1 MRASEDETQS
11 KQRRTRPILVGSI
24 VVAALIAFWLTT
36 DGEDPAGLPA
46 VPAAVAPGERAT
58 AAAAG
63 AEPTL
68 SAAAPAESVESVEA
82 LARRPLPES
91 LRGTD
96 IAGGLTVDANGNFVP
111 TPDAIALFDYFLAAR
126 GEESEAVIRA
136 RIIALI
142 RGRLDGDAMTDA
154 GALLDTYLGFRD
166 ELRRLAAASEAPSDP
181 EQRLQWL
188 RELRRKHFGEAVA
201 ESLFGAGEEVERID
215 LARRRIALDS
225 SIEPE
230 ERRERLD
237 ALDEQL
243 PESVRAARRSA
254 PAPQRAHDE
263 IEALRQAGGSDAEIF
278 ALREQRFGREAA
290 ERLAGF
296 DAARESWEE
305 RLEIY
310 QAERDQLLSRA
321 YVSELSAGEREGAL
335 ESIRREHFDGYELE
349 RVRVLDRL
357 AP

>member
-68 SAAAPAESVESVEA
+68 SAAAPAESVEA

-91 LRGTD
+91 LRGTEID
-96 IAGGLTVDANGNFVP
+96 GGLTVDANGNFVP

-154 GALLDTYLGFRD
+154 EALLDTYLGFRD

-188 RELRRKHFGEAVA
+188 RELRRKHFGEAAA
-201 ESLFGAGEEVERID
+201 ESLFGAGEEVARID
-215 LARRRIALDS
+215 LERRRIALDS
-225 SIEPE
+225 SIEPQ

-243 PESVRAARRSA
+243 PDSVRAARRSA
-254 PAPQRAHDE
+254 PAPKRAHDE

-290 ERLAGF
+290 
-296 DAARESWEE
+296 
-305 RLEIY
+305 
-310 QAERDQLLSRA
+310 
-321 YVSELSAGEREGAL
+321 
-335 ESIRREHFDGYELE
+335 
-349 RVRVLDRL
+349 
-357 AP
+357 

>member
-24 VVAALIAFWLTT
+24 VVAALIAFWLAT
-36 DGEDPAGLPA
+36 DGEEPAGLPA

-68 SAAAPAESVESVEA
+68 SAAAPAESVEA

-91 LRGTD
+91 LRGTEID
-96 IAGGLTVDANGNFVP
+96 GGLTVDANGNFIP

-201 ESLFGAGEEVERID
+201 ESLFGAGEEVARID
-215 LARRRIALDS
+215 LERRRIALDS
-225 SIEPE
+225 SIEPQ

-243 PESVRAARRSA
+243 PDSVRAARRSA
-254 PAPQRAHDE
+254 SAPKRAQDE

-349 RVRVLDRL
+349 RVRALDRL